1 MVDQQK
7 YKVLGLLESLE
18 PSAYT
23 SLNYKNLC
31 SSKIISPE
39 TVSLLEYAISA
50 DTPPNNKTWG
60 QK

>member
-1 MVDQQK
+1 MIDQQK

-18 PSAYT
+18 PSVSN

-31 SSKIISPE
+31 SSTIISLE
-39 TVSLLEYAISA
+39 TASLLEYAISA
-50 DTPPNNKTWG
+50 HTPPNNKTWV